1 MVAEAATDMPGAP
14 AGGTCQAR
22 RVTRDL
28 RPVGDIA
35 PDALARAAAATRLDT
50 LEDVLRFG
58 FAQRP
63 TWDVPEV
70 VVQDEFTHDVVIG
83 FGAGP
88 APAFLV
94 FDTT

>member
-1 MVAEAATDMPGAP
+1 MVATVRVHDNMHWMTRELRLAAVGMAP
-14 AGGTCQAR
+14 ELVAR
-22 RVTRDL
+22 L
-28 RPVGDIA
+28 S
-35 PDALARAAAATRLDT
+35 LAVRIDT

-63 TWDVPEV
+63 AWKLADVI
-70 VVQDEFTHDVVIG
+70 VQDEFTHDVIIE
-83 FGAGP
+83 GP

>member
-1 MVAEAATDMPGAP
+1 MRRELRLAT
-14 AGGTCQAR
+14 AG
-22 RVTRDL
+22 
-28 RPVGDIA
+28 IA
-35 PDALARAAAATRLDT
+35 PEAIARAEAATRLDT

-63 TWDVPEV
+63 AWELADVI
-70 VVQDEFTHDVVIG
+70 VQDEYTHDVIVDMIVP
-83 FGAGP
+83 GP

>member
-1 MVAEAATDMPGAP
+1 M
-14 AGGTCQAR
+14 
-22 RVTRDL
+22 TRDL

-35 PDALARAAAATRLDT
+35 AAVLARAALATRLAT

-63 TWDVPEV
+63 AWDLADV
-70 VVQDEFTHDVVIG
+70 VVQDEFTHDVIVAI
-83 FGAGP
+83 GAGA
-88 APAFLV
+88 APAVLV